1 VLVAIPVRDGGT
13 FSPITT
19 KAVGQPNFRALSGI
33 TIAAA
38 VRAAGQEDGY
48 RAANGEGFRPVSAER
63 K

>member
-1 VLVAIPVRDGGT
+1 
-13 FSPITT
+13 
-19 KAVGQPNFRALSGI
+19 VGQPNFRALSGI

-48 RAANGEGFRPVSAER
+48 RAANGKGFQLVSAER